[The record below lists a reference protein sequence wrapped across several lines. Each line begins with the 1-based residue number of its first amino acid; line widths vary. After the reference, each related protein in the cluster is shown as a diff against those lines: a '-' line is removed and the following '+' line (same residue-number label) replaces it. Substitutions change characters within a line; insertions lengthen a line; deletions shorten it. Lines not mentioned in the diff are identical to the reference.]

1 MLRSG
6 LGFIPATAL
15 VLATAIAVPA
25 RADDTVDPPPSAPA
39 EPAPPAP
46 APVAEP
52 ADHVTLNGGFWLNYT
67 YNLFDATDRDKVGD
81 FGPGNS
87 MFRLGFDAR
96 RKGFLGS
103 FRVRWYS
110 YARVWEYGWV
120 GYRWSGGSQLEVG
133 LTKVPFGVLPYAA
146 YDYWFNLP
154 YYVGLNNQ
162 YDVGAKWSGDFLAQ
176 RLNLQVG
183 LFKNSDIAA
192 ADDLA
197 RFSYDTV
204 LVSGNPAAR
213 NEETNQG
220 NARLAVMLPGI
231 EVGASFQYGGLYN
244 HDTGDT
250 GHHWAAA
257 FHVNA
262 TYGNWSA
269 QLQAMQYAFAP
280 KNAAGEPRDIV
291 VTGAFADAYPI
302 AAKARI
308 LEANLG
314 YELHFAN
321 WIETIKIYNNFSVL
335 LKDSAAFQDST
346 MNVAGFSVLA
356 GPIFGFVDVISAKNA
371 PYIGTPTAVAFTTGA
386 PDGEW
391 HSMFNINLG
400 FYFKTHP
407 LEWAR

>member
-1 MLRSG
+1 MARGWLVG
-6 LGFIPATAL
+6 ATTLALLWPA
-15 VLATAIAVPA
+15 LAHADEDPVP
-25 RADDTVDPPPSAPA
+25 VPGM
-39 EPAPPAP
+39 EPAPTPEPAEQPAP
-46 APVAEP
+46 ATEP
-52 ADHVTLNGGFWLNYT
+52 DDYISIDGGFWLNYT
-67 YNLFDATDRDKVGD
+67 HNLFDATDRDKVGD

-87 MFRLGFDAR
+87 MFRIGFEAK
-96 RKGFLGS
+96 RKGFLGAV
-103 FRVRWYS
+103 RLRWYS

-146 YDYWFNLP
+146 YDYWFNIP

-162 YDVGAKWSGDFLAQ
+162 YDVGLKWSGDFLDK

-183 LFKNSDIAA
+183 FFKNSDIAA

-204 LVSGNPAAR
+204 LVSANPAAR

-220 NARLAVMLPGI
+220 NARLAFTAGGVEIG
-231 EVGASFQYGGLYN
+231 GSFQYGGLYN

-250 GHHWAAA
+250 GRHWAAA
-257 FHVNA
+257 LHVNA
-262 TYGNWSA
+262 TLGNWSA
-269 QLQAMQYAFAP
+269 QLQAMQYAFSP
-280 KNAAGEPRDIV
+280 ENAAGQPRDIV
-291 VTGAFADAYPI
+291 YTGAFADAFPI
-302 AAKARI
+302 AAKARL
-308 LEANLG
+308 LEANVG
-314 YELHFAN
+314 YEIHPKK
-321 WIETIKIYNNFSVL
+321 WIDTIKLYNNYSML
-335 LKDSAAFQDST
+335 LKDSAAFADSK
-346 MNVAGFSVLA
+346 MNVTGFSVLA

-371 PYIGTPTAVAFTTGA
+371 PYIGTPTAIAFTTGA

-391 HSMFNINLG
+391 HSMFNVNLG